1 MSDGPEALQQV
12 GAIVS
17 KQHVRDEL
25 TDVFRDFTTAPH
37 DDKYG
42 VSSNSTVDLVAP
54 VLRACVVVSSRQ
66 HDRPGGPPHQDGL

>member
-1 MSDGPEALQQV
+1 MSDGPEALQPV

-25 TDVFRDFTTAPH
+25 TDVFRDFTPAPH

-42 VSSNSTVDLVAP
+42 VSSNSSVDRVGP
-54 VLRACVVVSSRQ
+54 VPPCLCRGILKTNTTGPE
-66 HDRPGGPPHQDGL
+66 DRRTRTG